1 MERRKEICTESI
13 KGHNLKAQLTVGFTR
28 KVPKAT
34 SLVFHLRRVFA

>member
-1 MERRKEICTESI
+1 
-13 KGHNLKAQLTVGFTR
+13 LTVGFTR